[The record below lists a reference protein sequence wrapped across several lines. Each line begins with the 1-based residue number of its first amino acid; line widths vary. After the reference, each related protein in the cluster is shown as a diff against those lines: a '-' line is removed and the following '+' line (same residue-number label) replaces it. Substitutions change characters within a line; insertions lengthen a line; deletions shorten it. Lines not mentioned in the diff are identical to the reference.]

1 MSFINSYFYFCLFIF
16 MASDGRTDGRTDKH
30 ITRPLR
36 LRRGII
42 NQSACKLLRHNLSI
56 YFVMLQN
63 NALYEIK
70 ALWKHCLTV
79 LL

>member
-1 MSFINSYFYFCLFIF
+1 MSFINFYFYVYLFIF
-16 MASDGRTDGRTDKH
+16 MAPEGRTDGRTDMH
-30 ITRPLR
+30 ITRPIR

-42 NQSACKLLRHNLSI
+42 NQSACKLLGHNLSI

-70 ALWKHCLTV
+70 TL
-79 LL
+79 